1 MTQLVLNH
9 VTTVQALVR
18 GASPQGIQNQLRV
31 VGTRMRRYKRWLTQ
45 NHPYNGN
52 VVQAVG
58 TRWQPAIIDG
68 PRLGEYIASSAPLHL
83 ADGWN
88 YLSRAFDAASRG
100 DRGSAC
106 HLSYYAELRAAM
118 SILASQGIGIFNQR
132 HIALDLSLQPTVLD
146 GATHTV
152 AWQSLL
158 AWSQEVGRGSSILDA
173 ITVDSISVSDWLQ
186 SIGAGPPAQQAAA
199 NDWLNAWSID
209 LNTYLDDRTR
219 RNETSYRPTRI
230 RTPAPRSVDPGQE
243 FLKPISDCW
252 SELQPD
258 IVGVTAALDLG
269 LLRRALRLVI
279 SRGWCNFGTL
289 RGALGSLRHER
300 STAILDALRTERPS
314 AAAIFKSAT
323 IADFD
328 GKPVTPILAR
338 GLLMLRLASA
348 STANLLTVASI
359 SKDDLEFWWS
369 PMGYDLGL
377 WDTTD
382 DFATFPDLW
391 TDVAEARDGAEDR
404 ITQMLNPGGVKP
416 VVNILS
422 RYPPLTQFTRA
433 PLWLL
438 DLE

>member
-1 MTQLVLNH
+1 MLPNR
-9 VTTVQALVR
+9 VTSAQDLVR
-18 GASPQGIQNQLRV
+18 GASPHGIQAQLRV

-58 TRWQPAIIDG
+58 TSRQPTNIDG
-68 PRLGEYIASSAPLHL
+68 PKLGEYIASSAPLHL

-88 YLSRAFDAASRG
+88 YLSRAFDAASCG

-118 SILASQGIGIFNQR
+118 SILASEGIGIFNGW
-132 HIALDLSLQPTVLD
+132 HIALDPNLNPTAQA
-146 GATHTV
+146 GTTHEV
-152 AWQSLL
+152 AWRALL
-158 AWSQEVGRGSSILDA
+158 AWSQEAGRGSSILDA

-186 SIGAGPPAQQAAA
+186 SIGAGPRSQQAVAD
-199 NDWLNAWSID
+199 DWLNAWSID

-243 FLKPISDCW
+243 FFKPMSDCW

-269 LLRRALRLVI
+269 LLRRALRLVV
-279 SRGWCNFGTL
+279 SRGWCNSRSL
-289 RGALGSLRHER
+289 RGALSPLRQDR

-314 AAAIFKSAT
+314 SAAIFRAAAIG
-323 IADFD
+323 DFD

-348 STANLLTVASI
+348 STANLLAVAGI
-359 SKDDLEFWWS
+359 SKDDLEFWWL

-377 WDTTD
+377 WEATS

-391 TDVAEARDGAEDR
+391 TDVAEARDEADDR
-404 ITQMLNPGGVKP
+404 VAQIQDPSRVKS

-422 RYPPLTQFTRA
+422 GYPPLTQFTRA

-438 DLE
+438 DLD